1 VGDHDA
7 ASAAD
12 RDAANPVAMLEY
24 REDLV
29 REKWIHIA
37 ERLRWMWL
45 FPQSADL
52 DGVACRYSC
61 S

>member
-1 VGDHDA
+1 VGDHDT

-12 RDAANPVAMLEY
+12 RDAVNPVAMLEY
-24 REDLV
+24 REHLV
-29 REKWIHIA
+29 REKWIQIV

-52 DGVACRYSC
+52 DGVACR
-61 S
+61 